1 MQTPLAT
8 NHMLPTLCNQ
18 PYATNL
24 TLCNNHMIPIK
35 FSFYHRYSTFLNFP
49 FDFAQNYATA
59 LCYQPYTTTLS
70 IQLMHVTSFMQKSLW
85 NKPHAT
91 NLMNRLYYQTLNNIN
106 KFLHNHVRH

>member
-8 NHMLPTLCNQ
+8 NHMLPTLCNKPYLMQQ
-18 PYATNL
+18 PYDTDKIFIISSKFNL
-24 TLCNNHMIPIK
+24 P
-35 FSFYHRYSTFLNFP
+35 NFP

-85 NKPHAT
+85 NKPHA
-91 NLMNRLYYQTLNNIN
+91 NKLMQQTL
-106 KFLHNHVRH
+106 